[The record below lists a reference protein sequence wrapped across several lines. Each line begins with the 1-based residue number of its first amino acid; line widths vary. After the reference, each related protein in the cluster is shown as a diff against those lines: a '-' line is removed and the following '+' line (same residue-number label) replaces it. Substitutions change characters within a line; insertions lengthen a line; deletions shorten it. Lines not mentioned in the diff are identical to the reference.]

1 MSGDE
6 IFGVV
11 ESIRV
16 YTEAMGPEGPEGA
29 REGQRG
35 PEVIEGARTCHR
47 VPEKANFL
55 YPVTEADRIHFIAGE
70 LILVIYCSNK
80 YSNVLS
86 YLILRTNYPTSRFPF
101 NPLCPRATFRVRF

>member
-35 PEVIEGARTCHR
+35 PEVIEGARKCQSGPEMAKEGHR

-55 YPVTEADRIHFIAGE
+55 FPVREADRY
-70 LILVIYCSNK
+70 ILSQAN
-80 YSNVLS
+80 
-86 YLILRTNYPTSRFPF
+86 
-101 NPLCPRATFRVRF
+101 

>member
-35 PEVIEGARTCHR
+35 PEVIEGARKCQSGPEMAKEGHR
-47 VPEKANFL
+47 RPTFCIRSEKLTDTF
-55 YPVTEADRIHFIAGE
+55 YHRRINISYLTTNILMSF
-70 LILVIYCSNK
+70 LIL
-80 YSNVLS
+80 
-86 YLILRTNYPTSRFPF
+86 F
-101 NPLCPRATFRVRF
+101 